1 MFLLDFLISGPR
13 YKASELINYLIIY
26 LNFSTWYVSFECLF
40 HDVTYFKE
48 SKLHKMLNWNSI
60 TDLTPS

>member
-1 MFLLDFLISGPR
+1 MSSLALEWEPFFLLL
-13 YKASELINYLIIY
+13 NYLFKFFF
-26 LNFSTWYVSFECLF
+26 FSTWYVSFECLF

-48 SKLHKMLNWNSI
+48 SKLHKMLNLNSI